1 MDYIKIVNTEL
12 NKFEISGLQLTEYYK
27 ILLMNSLQFE
37 MFKTHSFKHY
47 SEQFFVINNVLK
59 YIKI

>member
-12 NKFEISGLQLTEYYK
+12 NKFKISGLQLIELYK

-37 MFKTHSFKHY
+37 MFKTQSFKHY
-47 SEQFFVINNVLK
+47 SEHFFHFCN
-59 YIKI
+59 

>member
-12 NKFEISGLQLTEYYK
+12 NKFKISGFQLIELYK
-27 ILLMNSLQFE
+27 MLLMNSLQFE

-47 SEQFFVINNVLK
+47 SEQFL
-59 YIKI
+59 